1 MFLITI
7 RSVYSESHVDSLAYT
22 ESNVNK
28 HKSKSAHWWSWS
40 CDGQVSGRSFSQENT
55 PEGPQKFPFSI

>member
-7 RSVYSESHVDSLAYT
+7 LHQEDIRSAYCQCHVDSLTCT

-28 HKSKSAHWWSWS
+28 HKSNNVMFTFYLSDGNKVMTESAHWWSWS
-40 CDGQVSGRSFSQENT
+40 
-55 PEGPQKFPFSI
+55 